1 MKQLSSYYEQ
11 AETKLHGLSFRER
24 IIITGAL
31 VVLIV
36 GLFDQLFL
44 SPNLKQRAKLEAEK
58 AQLQTAMQQS
68 IDQIDELELAIKNDP
83 NRVLDEKIKLLQEK
97 HHWLDQQ
104 IASITDGM
112 ISAETMPYVLGELL
126 SEQTGLKVQSI
137 KSKPAQKLIVA
148 DEHQENS
155 PTVYRHD
162 IEMRLQG
169 SYGQM
174 LSYLLAIEDLP
185 TKLLWDD
192 LEYRVDQYPKG
203 SLSLR
208 VHTLSTQEDLIR
220 VAN

>member
-83 NRVLDEKIKLLQEK
+83 NRVLDEKIKLL
-97 HHWLDQQ
+97 
-104 IASITDGM
+104 
-112 ISAETMPYVLGELL
+112 
-126 SEQTGLKVQSI
+126 
-137 KSKPAQKLIVA
+137 
-148 DEHQENS
+148 
-155 PTVYRHD
+155 
-162 IEMRLQG
+162 
-169 SYGQM
+169 
-174 LSYLLAIEDLP
+174 
-185 TKLLWDD
+185 
-192 LEYRVDQYPKG
+192 
-203 SLSLR
+203 
-208 VHTLSTQEDLIR
+208 
-220 VAN
+220 